1 MADAFYPFVD
11 KNDTSEDELLEVK
24 YPARIAVY
32 DDIAAAP
39 RVCVVNPQDPRSYL
53 EEITQTVVK
62 LVKEQ
67 GGSIPF
73 MVIRE
78 IVENYIHAYFIE
90 PTISILNGGNTIRF
104 SDQGPGIK
112 QKERALEYGTTSATE
127 KMKQYIRGVGS
138 GLPYASQ
145 YMEDH
150 GGCLTIDDN
159 LGTGTIVTLEL
170 GEKSFL
176 SHKTPNVQNVVS
188 QNDTQEQHK
197 QIPQNV
203 SRENFPQ
210 TTTSPQVD
218 GLPQGYVPNVSP
230 ASMMSNYPIPQ
241 TLTAYPMTSAQPMY
255 AAYPNQIPQTSV
267 MPGHLPF
274 QMQQTQAAYLSPQIQ
289 SQPQLQTELPTQMPA
304 QMQMPT
310 QMPAQ
315 TQMPT
320 QMPTQAQMPTQM
332 PTQMPAQMQMQTP
345 NPLQTPSQSYP
356 QLTFTTRQTQIL
368 AYLLEH
374 EQVGPT
380 DLVSVWGGSNPTW
393 SRELATLEEFGLL
406 KKEKGKQKRQL
417 TASGKIFASQI
428 VKK

>member
-188 QNDTQEQHK
+188 QDNTQEQYK

-210 TTTSPQVD
+210 TTTSPQLD

-230 ASMMSNYPIPQ
+230 ASVMSNYPIPP
-241 TLTAYPMTSAQPMY
+241 TLTAYPMMSAQPMHV
-255 AAYPNQIPQTSV
+255 AYPNQIPQTSV
-267 MPGHLPF
+267 MPGQIPL
-274 QMQQTQAAYLSPQIQ
+274 QMQQAQAAYLSTQIQ
-289 SQPQLQTELPTQMPA
+289 SQTQLQTELPTQA
-304 QMQMPT
+304 PT
-310 QMPAQ
+310 QTP
-315 TQMPT
+315 
-320 QMPTQAQMPTQM
+320 AQMPTQM
-332 PTQMPAQMQMQTP
+332 QTQTQTPAQTQ

-368 AYLLEH
+368 TYLLEH

-417 TASGKIFASQI
+417 TQSGKIFASQI